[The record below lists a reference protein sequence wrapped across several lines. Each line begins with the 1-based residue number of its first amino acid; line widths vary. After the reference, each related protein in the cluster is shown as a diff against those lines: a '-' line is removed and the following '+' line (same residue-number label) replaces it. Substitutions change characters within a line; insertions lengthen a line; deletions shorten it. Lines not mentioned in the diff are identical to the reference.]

1 MSWAKGHSTCRGSI
15 DGTKGVTRV
24 VRSGLSKDDAIV
36 FWIRL
41 QLCGVVDFLQDSV
54 VSQS

>member
-1 MSWAKGHSTCRGSI
+1 MQRLNRRNQRG
-15 DGTKGVTRV
+15 DKM